1 MARRRSRRSRS
12 AHENHDRWLITY
24 ADLITLLLIFFIIMY
39 AMSQIDIKKYDSL
52 AKSLQLEFNRADSI
66 IEMGTGIQGS
76 TDVSKHPDPAP
87 SASASA
93 SSAPSANSSAALDAE
108 IARRREQALQDLLKV
123 IETYV
128 QQNKLQQDVF
138 VGDTPQGISI
148 RLSDRFLF
156 DLGKADLKP
165 DARPALDKL
174 SSLFTKLDT
183 TISIQGHTDNLPI
196 QPGSAFKD
204 NWGLSSGRALS
215 VLRYFVDI
223 RKLPED
229 LFEIAGY
236 ADTRPVAAND
246 TEANRQKN
254 RRVEILVVRQPEG
267 SAK

>member
-1 MARRRSRRSRS
+1 MARKRSRRSRS

-39 AMSQIDIKKYDSL
+39 AMSQIDIKKYDTL

-66 IEMGTGIQGS
+66 IEMGTGVQGS
-76 TDVSKHPDPAP
+76 TDVSKHPNPAP
-87 SASASA
+87 SASASP
-93 SSAPSANSSAALDAE
+93 APSVNSGAALDAE

-128 QQNKLQQDVF
+128 RQNKLQQDVF

-196 QPGSAFKD
+196 QPGSAFQD

-215 VLRYFVDI
+215 VLRYFVDT
-223 RKLPED
+223 RKLPEKI
-229 LFEIAGY
+229 FEIAGY

-267 SAK
+267 SAQ

>member
-1 MARRRSRRSRS
+1 M
-12 AHENHDRWLITY
+12 
-24 ADLITLLLIFFIIMY
+24 
-39 AMSQIDIKKYDSL
+39 
-52 AKSLQLEFNRADSI
+52 EFNRADSI

-76 TDVSKHPDPAP
+76 TDVSKHPDTAP

-93 SSAPSANSSAALDAE
+93 SASPAPSAQSSAAIDAE
-108 IARRREQALQDLLKV
+108 IARRREQALQDLLKI

-128 QQNKLQQDVF
+128 RQNKLQQDVF

-165 DARPALDKL
+165 EAIPALDKL

-267 SAK
+267 SAR

>member
-1 MARRRSRRSRS
+1 MARRRNRRKRS
-12 AHENHDRWLITY
+12 GHENHERWLITY

-52 AKSLQLEFNRADSI
+52 AKSLQLEFHRADSI
-66 IEMGTGIQGS
+66 IEMGSGLEGG
-76 TDVSKHPDPAP
+76 TDVAKYDTPPPTATPPP
-87 SASASA
+87 SA
-93 SSAPSANSSAALDAE
+93 AADLDAE
-108 IARRREQALQDLLKV
+108 IAKRREQALQDLLKV

-128 QQNKLQQDVF
+128 RENKLQQDVF
-138 VGDTPQGISI
+138 VGDTPQGIAI

-165 DARPALDKL
+165 EARPALDKL

-196 QPGSAFKD
+196 QPGSAFQD

-215 VLRYFVDI
+215 VLRYFVDS
-223 RKLPED
+223 RKLPEK

-254 RRVEILVVRQPEG
+254 RRVEILVVRQAET
-267 SAK
+267 AK